1 MAKTNE
7 LEAAYRATSYRVFLP
22 GGCCELRI
30 DQVSETL
37 RCWLETAG
45 ACAFV
50 VLTAHNPGSKKL
62 GLEAN
67 MERQSGMEVFL
78 LEKHY
83 EPYAGENVADDA
95 SWPAEE
101 SCFVTDMTLLDAKV
115 LAARFGQNAI
125 VYGTA
130 DGIPRLVWIEETE

>member
-1 MAKTNE
+1 MAKTTE
-7 LEAAYRATSYRVFLP
+7 LETAYRATTYRVFLP
-22 GGCCELRI
+22 GGCCDLRI
-30 DQVSETL
+30 DQASEGL

-45 ACAFV
+45 ASAFV

-62 GLEAN
+62 STEAN
-67 MERQSGMEVFL
+67 MERQSAMEVFL

-83 EPYAGENVADDA
+83 EPYAGENVVDDG
-95 SWPAEE
+95 SWPVEE
-101 SCFVTDMTLLDAKV
+101 CCFITDMTLLDAKA
-115 LAARFGQNAI
+115 LGARFGQNAI